1 MCGIAGAFTYAGSD
15 ASSAE
20 RVSAALTC
28 LAHRG
33 PDDEGLYREG
43 RCVLGQRRLSI
54 IDTSSAGHQPF
65 TDDGGRY
72 TVTFNGEV
80 FNYRE
85 LRSGLEVQGHHF
97 RSHSDTEVALRL
109 YTLKGPAFLHDLNG
123 FFALAIH
130 DKDTDELF
138 LARDRSGVKPLL
150 YAEHEGRF
158 LFASELR
165 ALVAMGVPRNLDAA
179 SVHQYFDLQF
189 IPAPDSALIDVR
201 KLLPGECATVNIHGL
216 YKERWYDLQKSARSV
231 RPARDIS
238 SELFA
243 LLDDAVKL
251 RLIADVPVGTFL
263 SGGLDS
269 SIVSALA
276 KRHHSDLRTFSIG
289 FPDEPFFDETEH
301 AERTAAHIGS
311 AHTTFKLTRDDLA
324 EAYPRL
330 LASIDEPFA
339 DSSALPSF
347 ILCERTKQ
355 QVTVALSGDGADEVF
370 GGYRKHQAELRMR
383 APGMAEQVVSM
394 LGPLWSALP
403 RSRNNRMS
411 DTVRKLHRFA
421 ELAGHSAAERWW
433 QLAAQG
439 TEARA
444 QGLLSMP
451 MDPGAFAARKQ
462 ALTGAL
468 NGAGDMNDFLLAD
481 MQSVLPDN
489 MLHKV
494 DLTSMAHALEVRTPF
509 LDKRLVELAFSLPAS
524 VKFGRGQG
532 KQLLRSTFAHLLP
545 PSTSTRRKQGF
556 DVPLRDLFLGP
567 LADLVSELTA
577 PGLLRSAGIDPNA
590 AEALKRRLA
599 STRPGE
605 SQATVHALLVYVSW
619 WKRWM
624 A

>member
-1 MCGIAGAFTYAGSD
+1 MCGIAGSFTYAGSD

-20 RVSAALTC
+20 RVRTALTC

-33 PDDEGLYREG
+33 PDDEGLYERG
-43 RCVLGQRRLSI
+43 HCVLGQRRLSI

-65 TDDGGRY
+65 TDDAGRF
-72 TVTFNGEV
+72 TITFNGEV

-85 LRSGLEVQGHHF
+85 LRAGLEAQGHVC
-97 RSHSDTEVALRL
+97 RSNTDTEVALRL
-109 YTLKGPAFLHDLNG
+109 YAVKGPAFLHDLNG

-130 DKDTDELF
+130 DNETDELF
-138 LARDRSGVKPLL
+138 LARDRYGVKPLL
-150 YAEHEGRF
+150 YAEHESHF

-165 ALVAMGVPRNLDAA
+165 ALLAMGVPRDLDGT
-179 SVHQYFDLQF
+179 STHQYFDLQF
-189 IPAPDSALIDVR
+189 VPAPHSALTSVQ
-201 KLLPGECATVNIHGL
+201 KLLPGECMSVTVSGITRV
-216 YKERWYDLQKSARSV
+216 RWYDLPKAARRV
-231 RPARDIS
+231 KPPHNVKA
-238 SELFA
+238 EMFH

-251 RLIADVPVGTFL
+251 RLVADVPVGTFL

-276 KRHHSDLRTFSIG
+276 KRHHADLRTFSIG
-289 FPDEPFFDETEH
+289 FPDEPYFDETEH
-301 AERTAAHIGS
+301 AERTAAYIGTT
-311 AHTTFKLTRDDLA
+311 HTTFKLTRDDLA
-324 EAYPRL
+324 EAYPRF
-330 LASIDEPFA
+330 LACIDEPFA

-355 QVTVALSGDGADEVF
+355 HVTVALSGDGADEVF

-383 APGMAEQVVSM
+383 APGMAEQVVGM

-411 DTVRKLHRFA
+411 DTLRKLHRFA

-439 TEARA
+439 TEARE

-509 LDKRLVELAFSLPAS
+509 LDRRVVELAFSLPS
-524 VKFGRGQG
+524 HKKLGRGHG
-532 KQLLRSTFAHLLP
+532 KQLLRDTFGHLLP
-545 PSTSTRRKQGF
+545 PSTNARRKQGF
-556 DVPLRDLFLGP
+556 DVPLRSLFLGP
-567 LADLVSELTA
+567 LAPLVAELTSSD
-577 PGLLRSAGIDPNA
+577 LLRSAGVDPA
-590 AEALKRRLA
+590 QVDALKTRLSSPA
-599 STRPGE
+599 PHE

>member
-1 MCGIAGAFTYAGSD
+1 MCGIAGAYTYAGSD
-15 ASSAE
+15 ASAAGL
-20 RVSAALTC
+20 VHAALTC

-33 PDDEGLYREG
+33 PDDEGVYTQG

-54 IDTSSAGHQPF
+54 IDTSKAGHQPF

-72 TVTFNGEV
+72 TITFNGEV

-85 LRSGLEVQGHHF
+85 LRADLEAQGHQF
-97 RSHSDTEVALRL
+97 RSQSDTEVALRL
-109 YTLKGPAFLHDLNG
+109 YTLRGAAFLQALNG

-130 DKDTDELF
+130 DKETDELF
-138 LARDRSGVKPLL
+138 LARDRFGVKPLL
-150 YAEHEGRF
+150 CTEHDGRF
-158 LFASELR
+158 LFASEAR
-165 ALVAMGVPRNLDAA
+165 ALMAMGIPRNVDAT
-179 SVHQYFDLQF
+179 STHQYFDLQF
-189 IPAPDSALIDVR
+189 VPAPHSVLTGVN
-201 KLLPGECATVNIHGL
+201 KLLPGECATVHVNGFRR
-216 YKERWYDLQKSARSV
+216 ERWYDLPRAALAVQ
-231 RPARDIS
+231 PAKDINA
-238 SELFA
+238 ELHA

-251 RLIADVPVGTFL
+251 RLVADVPVGTFL

-289 FPDEPFFDETEH
+289 FPHEPFFDETEH

-347 ILCERTKQ
+347 ILCERTKKH
-355 QVTVALSGDGADEVF
+355 VTVALSGDGADEVF

-383 APGMAEQVVSM
+383 APGMAERLVGA

-411 DTVRKLHRFA
+411 DNVRKLHRFA
-421 ELAGHSAAERWW
+421 ELAGHDAAERWW
-433 QLAAQG
+433 HLAAQG
-439 TEARA
+439 AEARE
-444 QGLLSMP
+444 QHLLSWP
-451 MDPGAFAARKQ
+451 LDDRVFEARKQ
-462 ALTGAL
+462 LLTGAL
-468 NGAGDMNDFLLAD
+468 NSADMNDFLLTD
-481 MQSVLPDN
+481 MRSVLPDN

-509 LDKRLVELAFSLPAS
+509 LDKRVVELAFSLPAS
-524 VKFGRGQG
+524 VKFHRGQG
-532 KQLLRSTFAHLLP
+532 KQLLRGTFGHLLP
-545 PSTSTRRKQGF
+545 PSTNTRRKQGF

-567 LADLVSELTA
+567 LAALVKELTE
-577 PGLLRSAGIDPNA
+577 PGLLRSAGIDPGA
-590 AEALKRRLA
+590 TEALKRRLA
-599 STRPGE
+599 SSGPGE

-619 WKRWM
+619 WKRWVV
-624 A
+624 

>member
-15 ASSAE
+15 TKAAE

-72 TVTFNGEV
+72 TITFNGEV
-80 FNYRE
+80 FNYQE

-130 DKDTDELF
+130 DKETDELF
-138 LARDRSGVKPLL
+138 LARDRYGVKPLL
-150 YAEHEGRF
+150 HADHEGRF

-165 ALVAMGVPRNLDAA
+165 ALMAMGVPRDLDGT
-179 SVHQYFDLQF
+179 SIHQYFDLQF
-189 IPAPDSALIDVR
+189 VAAPETALSGVR
-201 KLLPGECATVNIHGL
+201 KLLPGECATVSAHGVRC
-216 YKERWYDLQKSARSV
+216 ERWYDLHKAARRAEPPSGTK
-231 RPARDIS
+231 A
-238 SELFA
+238 ELFS

-251 RLIADVPVGTFL
+251 RLVADVPVGTFL

-276 KRHHSDLRTFSIG
+276 KRHHADLRTFSIG
-289 FPDEPFFDETEH
+289 FPDEPYFDETEH
-301 AERTAAHIGS
+301 AERTAVHIGS
-311 AHTTFKLTRDDLA
+311 THTTFKLTRDDLA

-330 LASIDEPFA
+330 LASTDEPFA

-355 QVTVALSGDGADEVF
+355 HVSVALSGDGADEVF

-383 APGMAEQVVSM
+383 TPGMAERLVQL
-394 LGPLWSALP
+394 LGPLWRVLP
-403 RSRNNRMS
+403 RSRNGRFT

-421 ELAGHSAAERWW
+421 ELAGHDAGERWW
-433 QLAAQG
+433 HLAAQG
-439 TEARA
+439 AEARE
-444 QGLLSMP
+444 QHLLAMP
-451 MDPGAFAARKQ
+451 LDERAFRVRKKN
-462 ALTGAL
+462 LTGAL
-468 NGAGDMNDFLLAD
+468 IGASDMNDFLLAD

-509 LDKRLVELAFSLPAS
+509 LDRRVVELAFSLPATG
-524 VKFGRGQG
+524 KFGRGQG
-532 KQLLRSTFAHLLP
+532 KELLRDTFGHLLP
-545 PSTSTRRKQGF
+545 ASTNARRKQGF
-556 DVPLRDLFLGP
+556 DVPLRSLFLGP
-567 LADLVSELTA
+567 LAPLVAELTTSD
-577 PGLLRSAGIDPNA
+577 LLHAAGVDPA
-590 AEALKRRLA
+590 RTAALKARLSSSDPHEA
-599 STRPGE
+599 
-605 SQATVHALLVYVSW
+605 QATVHALLVYVSW

-624 A
+624 S